1 MPDDFSRRQVVRRA
15 ALLACLPALGKVA
28 TGCARR
34 IGTDRAIGVAAPI
47 DGDVRIPIASAPELE
62 QPGGAVIAHPAG
74 TGRAYLIVNSGTG
87 YFALQAEC
95 PHAGCELTWVPEDL
109 QAECPCHGSRFAG
122 DGALLHPP
130 ARSDLQAYPAA
141 LDARGDVVIHLF
153 AGDGTFRNPVVNG
166 QFNFSLDDFPA
177 LRSVGGAISGR
188 PDGSPTPLVITRL
201 SANTDASAIAA
212 LSSQCTHLG
221 CTVLPQVCRPG
232 SGCAPVGT
240 RLLCPCHGS
249 SFAIDGAVTAGPAS
263 INLLR
268 YPSDFDGTTV
278 VVSL

>member
-1 MPDDFSRRQVVRRA
+1 MIADFRVWVERVKARA
-15 ALLACLPALGKVA
+15 AQ
-28 TGCARR
+28 R
-34 IGTDRAIGVAAPI
+34 
-47 DGDVRIPIASAPELE
+47 
-62 QPGGAVIAHPAG
+62 
-74 TGRAYLIVNSGTG
+74 Y
-87 YFALQAEC
+87 
-95 PHAGCELTWVPEDL
+95 
-109 QAECPCHGSRFAG
+109 
-122 DGALLHPP
+122 
-130 ARSDLQAYPAA
+130 
-141 LDARGDVVIHLF
+141 HL
-153 AGDGTFRNPVVNG
+153 
-166 QFNFSLDDFPA
+166 
-177 LRSVGGAISGR
+177 SGR
-188 PDGSPTPLVITRL
+188 EFDPDGSPTPLVITRL